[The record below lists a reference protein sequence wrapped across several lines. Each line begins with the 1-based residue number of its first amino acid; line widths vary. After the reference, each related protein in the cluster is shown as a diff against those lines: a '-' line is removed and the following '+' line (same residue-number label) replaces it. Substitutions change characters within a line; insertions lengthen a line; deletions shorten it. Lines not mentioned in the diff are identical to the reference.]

1 MKENKDK
8 KKQKEKF
15 ELEKDSIRE
24 EIEKKLKEKYDNDL
38 KLEINKYNNLLNK
51 KKIEFEELN
60 KKYNQILNLKKEEK
74 KEFSKNKEIHNNIK
88 CEKCFQEPII
98 GNRYKC
104 SVCNNYNLCEECEE
118 KNSISDDHPHDFI
131 KIRKNQ
137 KNNMKVTILNNNI
150 NNFNDDDNILN
161 EINNDDNN
169 INEDNNILNENNSGN
184 NINED
189 DNIINNDNNKIINEN
204 KKCDNID
211 DLNIINENKDKRIK
225 EYSYECINADNLKAF
240 IYEGE
245 EAKIKIILKN
255 NGNDIWP
262 EDAKLIFD
270 KESDISTEEI
280 KLKPQKP
287 GKEKKYNI
295 IFKDLEKYCPNE
307 YKSYLWFYANEKLLG
322 EKLTLIIKIEKK
334 EMRKNEKKKLKEFRK
349 IYDIL
354 DKDYLTDK
362 ILLRVLK
369 ENNFNFGEA
378 FESLHEYI
386 K

>member
-1 MKENKDK
+1 MKEKENKNLDKEIILKNIEEMNIKFQDNIIKEINDKYKELESKINKIIVILGNIYNDDDKNKKNNLIIKQENEKKEITIDLNKKIEEQNILINEQKDKIDIYEKENSKYKNKINEYNNIINKYKLENEKINSQLKENKDK

-24 EIEKKLKEKYDNDL
+24 EIEKKLKEKYDNDI

-137 KNNMKVTILNNNI
+137 KDNMKVTILNNNI

-161 EINNDDNN
+161 EINK
-169 INEDNNILNENNSGN
+169 
-184 NINED
+184 D
-189 DNIINNDNNKIINEN
+189 DNIINEDNTIIV
-204 KKCDNID
+204 
-211 DLNIINENKDKRIK
+211 
-225 EYSYECINADNLKAF
+225 
-240 IYEGE
+240 
-245 EAKIKIILKN
+245 KIILMKM
-255 NGNDIWP
+255 
-262 EDAKLIFD
+262 
-270 KESDISTEEI
+270 
-280 KLKPQKP
+280 
-287 GKEKKYNI
+287 I
-295 IFKDLEKYCPNE
+295 IIRL
-307 YKSYLWFYANEKLLG
+307 
-322 EKLTLIIKIEKK
+322 
-334 EMRKNEKKKLKEFRK
+334 
-349 IYDIL
+349 
-354 DKDYLTDK
+354 
-362 ILLRVLK
+362 
-369 ENNFNFGEA
+369 
-378 FESLHEYI
+378 
-386 K
+386 